1 MSERIVFL
9 IFYMIWFCGFWA
21 GFGLFLFKYGD
32 YYLHREYYLSDEK
45 LQALYAHDHKPTMIL
60 RNFLFYCCLSWY
72 GVWSFIT
79 KEN

>member
-1 MSERIVFL
+1 MIESIIFRILF
-9 IFYMIWFCGFWA
+9 FIWFCGFWA

-32 YYLHREYYLSDEK
+32 YYLHQEYYLSDEK
-45 LQALYAHDHKPTMIL
+45 LQALYLHDHKPTMIL

-79 KEN
+79 KED